1 MTQYP
6 WNRRVIRFPESP
18 DVEPEEAA
26 RAREVLETLAPDVG
40 SLSEPS
46 SDQWALRRRRPT
58 VTDRAMTGTAMAWVV
73 ALPPWLRPHALCD
86 RYPRV
91 ANQLAARWDDPRER
105 REAMLDL
112 IVDRRGG
119 RRGFP
124 PDVRMEIEALWRE
137 ASPPAPYAGA

>member
-1 MTQYP
+1 MKQHAS
-6 WNRRVIRFPESP
+6 NRRVVRFPESLGLEP
-18 DVEPEEAA
+18 DDSAG
-26 RAREVLETLAPDVG
+26 AREVLETLAPDAG
-40 SLSEPS
+40 GLPEPTGEH
-46 SDQWALRRRRPT
+46 WVFRRRQPT
-58 VTDRAMTGTAMAWVV
+58 VTDRAMTGTAMAWAV

-112 IVDRRGG
+112 IIDRRGG

-124 PDVRMEIEALWRE
+124 PDVRLEIEALWRE
-137 ASPPAPYAGA
+137 ASPPVPYGSA